1 MQHKPFYYTILLAGI
16 CMLAACSSKMPK
28 ELRFIPNDAS
38 TVICINN
45 DQINTK
51 LTSAGIS
58 IDSVIQQLIK
68 KDTGNS
74 ELVHQYQLLQ
84 KAGINFTNR
93 VMIFKTT
100 KVYANKSYSNFLS
113 MIIGINDSSKLSA
126 YLTQI
131 DYLKGR
137 DIHKE
142 KEYAFIQM
150 DGKGIISWNKE
161 NAIITMQD
169 YTEQPRGLFPDSIMK
184 VNETDNISLVDELKK
199 EVNRYYTESNS
210 ASISVIPLVKDLFN
224 QSADGYFYTNSS
236 NALSTLNMGMLQLPK
251 LSELLNNNI
260 TTGTFNF
267 EKGKVAANTNFY
279 PNKLMKAILQAYK
292 SGKVNTKLIEHYP
305 SKNIDFAMLMAFNP
319 QIINGILQQLDVA
332 PLVNGFLDKS
342 GIPSDAVYN
351 AFSGDMALVISD
363 INNKNY
369 TQNNHQWGK
378 YLLNMAIGN
387 DSSFH
392 SIMDKIAEMGFIT
405 KEKDSY
411 QSGKLMHE
419 MHLILFANNKNMII
433 TNDSALLVAYNNNNA
448 PAPLSDNV
456 LQQMQNANTFMYSD
470 IGKLIDELATDSS
483 NSNELIHHTFKDIII
498 KSEPFN
504 GTNTSSNFV
513 LRMQNESQN
522 SLVSMLQLFPY
533 ISNQMQKNKAARMQ
547 DGKGNPESIFNVP
560 FSSRLGSL

>member
-1 MQHKPFYYTILLAGI
+1 MQRKPFYYGILLAGI

-28 ELRFIPNDAS
+28 ELRLNPNDAS
-38 TVICINN
+38 TVSSINN

-51 LTSAGIS
+51 LTTAVIS

-161 NAIITMQD
+161 NAILTMQD
-169 YTEQPRGLFPDSIMK
+169 YTEQPRGLFPDSIMR
-184 VNETDNISLVDELKK
+184 VNETDNIIQVDELKK

-210 ASISVIPLVKDLFN
+210 ASISVVPLVKDLFK
-224 QSADGYFYTNSS
+224 QSADGYFYTNST

-251 LSELLNNNI
+251 LAEELNNNI

-319 QIINGILQQLDVA
+319 KIINGILQQLDVA

-342 GIPSDAVYN
+342 GIPSDAVYY

-363 INNKNY
+363 INPKNY
-369 TQNNHQWGK
+369 AQNNNQWGK

-405 KEKDSY
+405 KEKDTY
-411 QSGKLMHE
+411 QSGKLMRD
-419 MHLILFANNKNMII
+419 MH
-433 TNDSALLVAYNNNNA
+433 
-448 PAPLSDNV
+448 
-456 LQQMQNANTFMYSD
+456 
-470 IGKLIDELATDSS
+470 
-483 NSNELIHHTFKDIII
+483 
-498 KSEPFN
+498 
-504 GTNTSSNFV
+504 
-513 LRMQNESQN
+513 
-522 SLVSMLQLFPY
+522 
-533 ISNQMQKNKAARMQ
+533 
-547 DGKGNPESIFNVP
+547 
-560 FSSRLGSL
+560 